1 MNHDIV
7 FAPGITMRSL
17 VHGARRSV
25 TDHVDEPTDEQRAP
39 EAAQENADAE

>member
-17 VHGARRSV
+17 VHG
-25 TDHVDEPTDEQRAP
+25 RAP
-39 EAAQENADAE
+39 AREPLDEHADEEYAEPAQENADAE